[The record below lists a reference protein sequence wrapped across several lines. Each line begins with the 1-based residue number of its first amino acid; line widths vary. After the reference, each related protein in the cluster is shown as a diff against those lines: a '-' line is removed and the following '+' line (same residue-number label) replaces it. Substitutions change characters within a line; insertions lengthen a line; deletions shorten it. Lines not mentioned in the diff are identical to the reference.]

1 MIKKLIITLFATFCC
16 AFSLV
21 MGQAQEK
28 SPQDI
33 QKEKRMEWFSNAKLG
48 IFIHWGIYSVKGVSE
63 SWSFSINTCRMRN
76 T

>member
-33 QKEKRMEWFSNAKLG
+33 QKEKGWSGSQMPSWVFLSIGA
-48 IFIHWGIYSVKGVSE
+48 FIL
-63 SWSFSINTCRMRN
+63 
-76 T
+76 